1 MKQQSTQIFN
11 DTFVKKSV
19 RRFAF
24 VFQKLPVLLLFCLFA
39 ASLSAQELPDKIRG
53 YKVYQAEINVKN
65 AGEKIDKSVQSEA
78 FVKIGEPQL
87 IDVSLTGIT
96 FELSAEIDALAQS
109 GKIDFLTFQDFRVNG
124 LKVEVEEY
132 KNPFEIKKDQPIMLP
147 KPARIFLGASQTVR
161 GALKELNESKDE
173 WQVTGRVFVF
183 GKFKKY
189 GFSFKRVVPVE
200 INLNIKNPL
209 RQTSSK

>member
-1 MKQQSTQIFN
+1 MNWQSTHIFN
-11 DTFVKKSV
+11 DTFVKKFV
-19 RRFAF
+19 RGFAF
-24 VFQKLPVLLLFCLFA
+24 VFQKSFVLLLLCLFA
-39 ASLSAQELPDKIRG
+39 DSLFAQNLPDKIRG
-53 YKVYQAEINVKN
+53 YKVYQAEISVKT
-65 AGEKIDKSVQSEA
+65 AGEKTDKSAPAEA

-109 GKIDFLTFQDFRVNG
+109 GKVDFLTFHDFRVNG

-132 KNPFEIKKDQPIMLP
+132 KNPFEFKKDQPIRLP

-200 INLNIKNPL
+200 INLKIKNPL